1 MDAGFRMKILLN
13 QDFKQ
18 TFVGL
23 PTNICLVTA
32 IKEANQ
38 GFTRKMEPYV
48 MRSYDVD
55 CEDIVDLS
63 DASGR
68 RAADV
73 EESVLSAGWFS
84 RIAAGTKPPQWRLVE
99 SLVAKGAAG
108 ALVPSYAPEA
118 LAADRNLVLWRWGQ
132 GLPHKVEVFDPS
144 GRASEES
151 AVLGLSPL
159 ARDREASSRRRK
171 LVI

>member
-1 MDAGFRMKILLN
+1 MR
-13 QDFKQ
+13 
-18 TFVGL
+18 FVGTAYRAHHPRWSFR
-23 PTNICLVTA
+23 PTSGEGAAIHGGRFNPKGMPALYLSLDLVTA

-48 MRSYDVD
+48 MCSYDVD

-84 RIAAGTKPPQWRLVE
+84 HIAAGTKPPQWRLVE

-118 LAADRNLVLWRWGQ
+118 MAPDRNLVLWRWGQ
-132 GLPHKVEVFDPS
+132 GLPHKVEVFDAS
-144 GRASEES
+144 GR
-151 AVLGLSPL
+151 LPRNQLSW
-159 ARDREASSRRRK
+159 D
-171 LVI
+171 